1 MEKSQRESKTMIY
14 DYVDISFTEKKKN
27 RVNAKTKERKKQ
39 TITISVM
46 G

>member
-14 DYVDISFTEKKKN
+14 DYVDISVTEKKN
-27 RVNAKTKERKKQ
+27 GVSAKTKERKKQ